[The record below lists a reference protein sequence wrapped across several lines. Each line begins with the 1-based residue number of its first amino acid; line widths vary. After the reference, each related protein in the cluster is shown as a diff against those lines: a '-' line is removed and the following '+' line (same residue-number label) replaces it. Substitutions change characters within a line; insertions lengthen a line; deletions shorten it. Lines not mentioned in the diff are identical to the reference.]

1 MRKNTPTWGRE
12 SPKRITV
19 KRKPRGFRVVARND
33 GTPVGSVLV
42 IHTFERKGTS
52 VGLVLVFHTFG

>member
-19 KRKPRGFRVVARND
+19 KRKPRGFRVVARD
-33 GTPVGSVLV
+33 GGYPGRAIIVYAAVDRKGKCGGLV
-42 IHTFERKGTS
+42 IDFYS
-52 VGLVLVFHTFG
+52 FG